1 MPGGAAAQAAVPL
14 PIRMDVHC
22 RFRGC
27 WRMTTLP
34 AEEATEGLPDLYVV
48 GFPSAEPASLA
59 IRRRTC
65 ADPEA
70 VPLPEFAP
78 VPDASVAVVQQCQ
91 LQVPAK
97 IRGKRLADV
106 VDGRCL
112 RFAEANGRGL
122 CKRCAAREK
131 AAQCV

>member
-1 MPGGAAAQAAVPL
+1 MPDAAAQTAVPY

-34 AEEATEGLPDLYVV
+34 PAEATAGLPDLYAVA
-48 GFPSAEPASLA
+48 FPSTEPASLA
-59 IRRRTC
+59 VRRRTC
-65 ADPEA
+65 TDPEA
-70 VPLPEFAP
+70 VPLPEYAP
-78 VPDASVAVVQQCQ
+78 VPDASVAVAQQCQ
-91 LQVPAK
+91 HQAPARV
-97 IRGKRLADV
+97 RGKRLADT